1 MAKDK
6 AKKKT
11 KLPVFRSRGVMRDA
25 TRAER
30 LVTAVVLALMCAALT
45 FTQLGFAA
53 VPLPGGA
60 MAYAVVLLLPIAVG
74 ALLLGTL
81 IGTCIGL
88 FAGAVLCWHA
98 SAMPLDYYEL
108 TFVTPLTSVVMLTV
122 CGFLLGLLF
131 AFVLRHDPGRVK
143 RAIYII
149 IVCVIVSLLYSL
161 GFTVNVILQ
170 TVVMTAVETVGLDQS
185 SVLNVAESNATI
197 MALRLGRIDVEMV
210 IDAVLMAVFCIL
222 ADVLSRRVMRIRGEI
237 SLRGMFAA
245 RLSVVVL
252 IVFMITRVSFKA
264 SALILE
270 SCPTE
275 ILIS

>member
-6 AKKKT
+6 AKRKT

-88 FAGAVLCWHA
+88 FAGAVLCCMLRRCR
-98 SAMPLDYYEL
+98 S
-108 TFVTPLTSVVMLTV
+108 TTTS
-122 CGFLLGLLF
+122 
-131 AFVLRHDPGRVK
+131 
-143 RAIYII
+143 
-149 IVCVIVSLLYSL
+149 
-161 GFTVNVILQ
+161 
-170 TVVMTAVETVGLDQS
+170 
-185 SVLNVAESNATI
+185 
-197 MALRLGRIDVEMV
+197 
-210 IDAVLMAVFCIL
+210 
-222 ADVLSRRVMRIRGEI
+222 
-237 SLRGMFAA
+237 
-245 RLSVVVL
+245 
-252 IVFMITRVSFKA
+252 
-264 SALILE
+264 
-270 SCPTE
+270 
-275 ILIS
+275 